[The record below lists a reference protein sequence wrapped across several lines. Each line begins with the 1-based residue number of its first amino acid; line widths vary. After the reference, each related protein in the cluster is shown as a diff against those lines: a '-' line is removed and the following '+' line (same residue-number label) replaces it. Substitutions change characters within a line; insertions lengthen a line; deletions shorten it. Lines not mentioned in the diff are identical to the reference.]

1 MLGVESGH
9 FVAWIVVQNSVAAVG
24 SWIIGGI
31 ADRRGNRI
39 VLGILVLLS
48 ACTPLVAVGIS
59 RISFGAQLYWIVYA
73 LLGLTP
79 VIHRFIGNYTL
90 EISPEE
96 KQPQYLGVVSLL
108 ESCPLLVSPLVG
120 LLISKVSFEPV
131 FLGGSALIIWP
142 LDVQA
147 G

>member
-79 VIHRFIGNYTL
+79 VLLRIRELHLGDFAQEKAPTIFGCG
-90 EISPEE
+90 ESP
-96 KQPQYLGVVSLL
+96 
-108 ESCPLLVSPLVG
+108 
-120 LLISKVSFEPV
+120 
-131 FLGGSALIIWP
+131 
-142 LDVQA
+142 
-147 G
+147 